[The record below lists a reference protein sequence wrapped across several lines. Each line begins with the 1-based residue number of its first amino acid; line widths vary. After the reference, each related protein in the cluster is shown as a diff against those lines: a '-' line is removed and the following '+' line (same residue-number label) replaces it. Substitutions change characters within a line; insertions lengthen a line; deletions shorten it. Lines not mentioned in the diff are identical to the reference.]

1 MIRAYATCDLA
12 EPDHVVKG
20 FRYARLGLVEH
31 LARVNGLSAHRGE
44 RGGTAYVCVPFDPD
58 PDDDHDPAADE
69 RTDAF
74 RRLFF
79 DLEAADAG
87 LLRCEAETEPELY
100 VLEGLEIPGLLAG
113 MRGSVFPVS
122 DRGKDTTLEE
132 R

>member
-31 LARVNGLSAHRGE
+31 LARANGFSTHRGE
-44 RGGTAYVCVPFDPD
+44 RGGTAYVCVPLDPD
-58 PDDDHDPAADE
+58 LDNGHDPAADE

-74 RRLFF
+74 RCLLF

-87 LLRCEAETEPELY
+87 FLRCEAETETEFY
-100 VLEGLEIPGLLAG
+100 VLEGLKVPVLPAG
-113 MRGSVFPVS
+113 MQGSVFPLS
-122 DRGKDTTLEE
+122 DRGKDTTPEE

>member
-12 EPDHVVKG
+12 EPDHVVKT
-20 FRYARLGLVEH
+20 FRYTRLTLVEH
-31 LARVNGLSAHRGE
+31 LVRANGFSPHRGE
-44 RGGTAYVCVPFDPD
+44 RGSTAYVCVPFDPN
-58 PDDDHDPAADE
+58 PDDDHDPAVEDRNE
-69 RTDAF
+69 AF
-74 RRLFF
+74 RRLLL

-87 LLRCEAETEPELY
+87 SLRCEAETEPELY